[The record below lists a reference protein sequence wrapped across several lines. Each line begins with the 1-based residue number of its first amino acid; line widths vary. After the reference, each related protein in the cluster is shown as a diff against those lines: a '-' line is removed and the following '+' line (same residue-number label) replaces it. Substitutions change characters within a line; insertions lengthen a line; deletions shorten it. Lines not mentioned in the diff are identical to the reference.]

1 MGLLYRMVSI
11 RAATVEDATAISHV
25 HVESWRATYKG
36 IVPEKHLAGLSE
48 AEHTPMWRKWL
59 ALEVQAF
66 VAAMNDE
73 IVGFVC
79 GGRIREPLQDY
90 DAELYAI
97 YLLPRAQGHGL
108 GSALLKTLADA
119 LRAQGFKSMAAWV
132 LLDNS
137 SSAFYRK
144 TGAAPVLQK
153 EIEVG
158 GAMLQA
164 IAFGWPDLELIA

>member
-1 MGLLYRMVSI
+1 MVSI
-11 RAATVEDATAISHV
+11 RAATVEDAVAISHV

-36 IVPEKHLAGLSE
+36 IVPEEHLSSLSE
-48 AEHTPMWRKWL
+48 AEHMPLWRKWL

-66 VAAMNDE
+66 IAAMNGE
-73 IVGFVC
+73 VVGFAC
-79 GGRIREPLQDY
+79 GGRIREPLHDY
-90 DAELYAI
+90 DAELFAI

-137 SSAFYRK
+137 SSTFYRK
-144 TGAAPVLQK
+144 TGAVPVSQK
-153 EIEVG
+153 ETQIGSATLPV
-158 GAMLQA
+158 
-164 IAFGWPDLELIA
+164 IAFGWPDLELLS